1 MEKSTAGNK
10 AEEDSQ
16 EAIGKQSEPYT
27 LPAEWE
33 LGQSAH
39 T

>member
-1 MEKSTAGNK
+1 MEKSIVNDK

-16 EAIGKQSEPYT
+16 ETIGKQQLYT
-27 LPAEWE
+27 LPLEWE

-39 T
+39 I

>member
-16 EAIGKQSEPYT
+16 EAIGKQSE
-27 LPAEWE
+27 LPVEWE